1 MSPNHPNHG
10 SSQVDSPQEVACRL
24 VVARGNSP
32 ILLELGKAVLDNMA
46 RHVQH
51 SVISTLALV
60 WRLLVRRDGIT
71 SALFAHSQQWL
82 NAPLLRVIALV
93 GNNRYGSAAGA
104 AMHQRPEDQALALPS
119 DESLWACPKH
129 PRWRESCCSSHPGC
143 ARWPV
148 RLAFLLQRE

>member
-60 WRLLVRRDGIT
+60 
-71 SALFAHSQQWL
+71 
-82 NAPLLRVIALV
+82 
-93 GNNRYGSAAGA
+93 GA
-104 AMHQRPEDQALALPS
+104 A
-119 DESLWACPKH
+119 
-129 PRWRESCCSSHPGC
+129 
-143 ARWPV
+143 
-148 RLAFLLQRE
+148 